1 LKQEQQIMQT
11 VTAVFTSRAPAAQAF
26 QQLRAA
32 GWSDQ
37 EVSLLTPDNI
47 DEQGNAVP
55 TTDGEQ
61 PGMGTAIGG
70 VVGGAIG
77 LSGGMQIATAIS
89 SVLIPGF
96 GPVLAAG
103 FAGAAIAGAVG
114 ALGGAKAGQA
124 LEHSLSEGL
133 PRDELYFYIEELKK
147 GRSVIICRTDD
158 DGKLEDARRM
168 LASSAQILDPARG
181 QRGIGM
187 GNAPGVAISK
197 ED

>member
-1 LKQEQQIMQT
+1 MQT
-11 VTAVFTSRAPAAQAF
+11 VTAIFDSRAPAAQAF

-89 SVLIPGF
+89 SILIPGF

-103 FAGAAIAGAVG
+103 FAGAALVGAVG

-147 GRSVIICRTDD
+147 GRSVIVCRTDD
-158 DGKLEDARRM
+158 EGKLEEARRM
-168 LASSAQILDPARG
+168 LGASAQILDAARG

-187 GNAPGVAISK
+187 GDAPGVATSK
-197 ED
+197 DH